1 MIFIKD
7 FIYDRSKVSK
17 VSWNKSRCVKLLW
30 RKLFLKKKKNDEI
43 YFILELKDS
52 IFLKMSVLPKVTHR
66 YNKIFIKSPT
76 DKGNLVLYLGA
87 GYTRMFS
94 L

>member
-1 MIFIKD
+1 
-7 FIYDRSKVSK
+7 
-17 VSWNKSRCVKLLW
+17 
-30 RKLFLKKKKNDEI
+30 
-43 YFILELKDS
+43 
-52 IFLKMSVLPKVTHR
+52 MSVLPKGTHR

>member
-1 MIFIKD
+1 MCETFVEKVIF
-7 FIYDRSKVSK
+7 
-17 VSWNKSRCVKLLW
+17 
-30 RKLFLKKKKNDEI
+30 KKEEKNDEI

-76 DKGNLVLYLGA
+76 DKENLVLYLGA